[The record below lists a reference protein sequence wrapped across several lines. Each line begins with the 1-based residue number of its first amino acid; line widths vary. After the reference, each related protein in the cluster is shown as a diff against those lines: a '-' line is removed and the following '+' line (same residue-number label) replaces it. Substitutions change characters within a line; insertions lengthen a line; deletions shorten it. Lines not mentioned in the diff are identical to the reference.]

1 MILVFIADFGVFYL
15 TIFSYYNAF
24 VNINI
29 LADDAIFNIATIY
42 DKYLSDNTKAM
53 EYYQKIMNEHPGS
66 TYVTIARQRFRIL
79 RGDNISKE
87 ELFLFSTSKS
97 LFLKTTNKIII
108 TNKHNIIVMIVL
120 CSSSIFNHIKPFLF
134 YKIVRANTH

>member
-1 MILVFIADFGVFYL
+1 MDSIITNYKSNEILDDTYYKLGELSFKKADYNKAIAYFDTVSTKFNYG
-15 TIFSYYNAF
+15 
-24 VNINI
+24 I

-87 ELFLFSTSKS
+87 ELFFYD
-97 LFLKTTNKIII
+97 
-108 TNKHNIIVMIVL
+108 
-120 CSSSIFNHIKPFLF
+120 SSPF
-134 YKIVRANTH
+134 